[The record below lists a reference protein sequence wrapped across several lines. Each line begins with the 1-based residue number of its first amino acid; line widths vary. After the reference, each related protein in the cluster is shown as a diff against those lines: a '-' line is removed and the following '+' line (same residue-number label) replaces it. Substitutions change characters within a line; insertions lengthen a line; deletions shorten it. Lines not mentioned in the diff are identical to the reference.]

1 MSCVTSGRY
10 GPIQARTNH
19 IHILYMEC
27 GTKNEII
34 IQTFHDIVNKIF
46 AGCPANEWVNNGFYE
61 IVDENNRE
69 TVLGSKNW
77 ESVISPNMII
87 SMNVLLR
94 KEKGGPES
102 ASCPSCGE
110 LYKGYAK
117 SRELERV
124 RW

>member
-1 MSCVTSGRY
+1 MKLSF
-10 GPIQARTNH
+10 
-19 IHILYMEC
+19 
-27 GTKNEII
+27 
-34 IQTFHDIVNKIF
+34 QTFREIVNKIF

-69 TVLGSKNW
+69 TVRGSKNW

-102 ASCPSCGE
+102 ASCPSCGD